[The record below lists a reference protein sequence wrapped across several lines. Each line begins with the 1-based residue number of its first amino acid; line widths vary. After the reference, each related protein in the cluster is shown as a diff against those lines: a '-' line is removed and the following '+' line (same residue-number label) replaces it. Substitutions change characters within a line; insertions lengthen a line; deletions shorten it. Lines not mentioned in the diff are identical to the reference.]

1 MRASRSARRMQ
12 RAQQGRSHVV
22 VRVCAGQRPR
32 VAGMPA
38 AGHNRLARGAC
49 RGAVERPPASRGA
62 DGAATVA
69 LGDSRR
75 VGAALRRRARRG
87 STRDATCTRAVAARE
102 RRARPPAQPVDAPV
116 PESPELSRAGAPT
129 KPHAPTPT
137 EETSESDYARVG
149 GATAIAREA
158 PAARYA
164 PAPAYPEEARWEQR
178 TGRVVLSFH
187 IRLDGTVG
195 DARVLDSSG
204 HADLDHAAIAALHEW
219 KFDAPPSAMLGA
231 WYRYAF
237 RFDLM

>member
-1 MRASRSARRMQ
+1 MSLFAFAQGNGHASPGCLPLATIVSLAAHAAALLSVPLLPAAPMAPRPSLSAIHVELAPPSGAARAA
-12 RAQQGRSHVV
+12 A
-22 VRVCAGQRPR
+22 VRVMQHA
-32 VAGMPA
+32 PA
-38 AGHNRLARGAC
+38 
-49 RGAVERPPASRGA
+49 P
-62 DGAATVA
+62 
-69 LGDSRR
+69 SRR
-75 VGAALRRRARRG
+75 AK
-87 STRDATCTRAVAARE
+87 DAP
-102 RRARPPAQPVDAPV
+102 ARPPAQPVDAPV